1 MIGAYGAYGVAV
13 AEVLKACS
21 FQPYMS
27 GTELGKLDVEETRG
41 YEIVVTSFSR
51 IAKLTIV

>member
-1 MIGAYGAYGVAV
+1 MIGAYGAYGVAA
-13 AEVLKACS
+13 AEVLKACT

-27 GTELGKLDVEETRG
+27 GTEPGKLDVEETRG

-51 IAKLTIV
+51 TAKLTIV